1 MSATKRQKITAE
13 EAQRRETSAVRGVLA
28 GDECREPTSR
38 YAIPNWPPY
47 SNWDEKDYGCAAA
60 DCRQCKKISSGVA
73 PVLWENEH
81 FLCVHK
87 QPPCGVVGHMQLLS
101 KRHFQGPSSMT
112 EEEAAAIGPALRR
125 CSQALERV
133 TQCDRLYT
141 AALGSEK
148 SGCHFHAHMV
158 PLYKATPPNNVT
170 GTPFD
175 LFLMEKQAADG
186 VAGAAADADK
196 CADVAALFAK
206 EMAGQEMRRAELL
219 EEEQE
224 DR

>member
-1 MSATKRQKITAE
+1 MRPLVHSGA
-13 EAQRRETSAVRGVLA
+13 GV
-28 GDECREPTSR
+28 GE
-38 YAIPNWPPY
+38 
-47 SNWDEKDYGCAAA
+47 
-60 DCRQCKKISSGVA
+60 
-73 PVLWENEH
+73 
-81 FLCVHK
+81 
-87 QPPCGVVGHMQLLS
+87 
-101 KRHFQGPSSMT
+101 
-112 EEEAAAIGPALRR
+112 
-125 CSQALERV
+125 ERV
-133 TQCDRLYT
+133 SLPR
-141 AALGSEK
+141 
-148 SGCHFHAHMV
+148 HMV

-206 EMAGQEMRRAELL
+206 EMAGQETRRAELL